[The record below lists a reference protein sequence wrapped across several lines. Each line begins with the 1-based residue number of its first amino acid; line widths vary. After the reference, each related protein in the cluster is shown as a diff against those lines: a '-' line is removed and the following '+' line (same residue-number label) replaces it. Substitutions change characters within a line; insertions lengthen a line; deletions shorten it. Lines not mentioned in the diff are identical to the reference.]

1 MVFKSFMTLQ
11 DVGVKLAW
19 IREAAMALDP
29 ADPLLARHMRGILEH
44 VAAAV
49 AAVGAAAGTAPEDAS
64 ACRYVLHVVNSL
76 LRSCLP

>member
-1 MVFKSFMTLQ
+1 MTVQ
-11 DVGVKLAW
+11 DVAVKLAW

-49 AAVGAAAGTAPEDAS
+49 AATGSGASTAPEDAS